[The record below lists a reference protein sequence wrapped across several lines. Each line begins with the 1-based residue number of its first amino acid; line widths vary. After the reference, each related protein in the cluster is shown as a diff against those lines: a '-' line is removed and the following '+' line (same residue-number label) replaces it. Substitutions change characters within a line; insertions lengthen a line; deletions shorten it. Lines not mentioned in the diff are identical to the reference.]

1 MVLENVSNFHG
12 TNQELRYIYFFLSC
26 KKNVEIRTNSKH
38 IGQSK
43 EITGIEKCRQEK

>member
-12 TNQELRYIYFFLSC
+12 TNQELRYIFFFFSS